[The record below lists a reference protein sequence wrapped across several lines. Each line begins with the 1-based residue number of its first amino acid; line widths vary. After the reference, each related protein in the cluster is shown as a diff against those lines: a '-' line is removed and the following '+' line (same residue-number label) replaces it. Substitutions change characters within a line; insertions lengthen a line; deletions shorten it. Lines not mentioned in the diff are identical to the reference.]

1 MQKEAVKQMLQ
12 SYREDKA
19 RCQYLEN
26 EIPQLEHMAD
36 VLRTGMVDDAISI
49 TQVISDMPRGTSL
62 SDPTGRLG
70 SLFASGYTPDY
81 IRQVDNRIR
90 EKKREL
96 ANKLITV
103 TLVDSA
109 MTGLTDRERFV
120 IRGKYI
126 DGKFWREI
134 AEGFEKTFSLPYGK
148 TSLKRISDDAI
159 EKMRR
164 IMA

>member
-36 VLRTGMVDDAISI
+36 VLKTEMVDDAVNI
-49 TQVISDMPRGTSL
+49 TQVISDMPRGTSV

-70 SLFASGYTPDY
+70 ALFAAGYTPDH
-81 IRQVDNRIR
+81 IRQVEAQIR
-90 EKKREL
+90 AKRREL
-96 ANKLITV
+96 ASRQITV
-103 TLVDSA
+103 VLVDSA
-109 MTGLTDRERFV
+109 MGGLTDRERFV
-120 IRGKYI
+120 VKSKYI
-126 DGKFWREI
+126 DGMFWREI
-134 AEGFEKTFSLPYGK
+134 GEAYEKKFSLPYGK
-148 TSLKRISDDAI
+148 TSLKRISDDALDKI
-159 EKMRR
+159 CR

>member
-36 VLRTGMVDDAISI
+36 VLRTEMIDDAVSI
-49 TQVISDMPRGTSL
+49 TQVISDMPRGTSV

-70 SLFASGYTPDY
+70 ALFASGYTPDY
-81 IRQVDNRIR
+81 IRQVEAQIR
-90 EKKREL
+90 TKRREL
-96 ANKLITV
+96 SNKLITV

-109 MTGLTDRERFV
+109 MAGLSDREHFV
-120 IRGKYI
+120 VEHKFIEGM
-126 DGKFWREI
+126 FWRELI
-134 AEGFEKTFSLPYGK
+134 EAYRNRFDMLYSKTALRNLSEAAL
-148 TSLKRISDDAI
+148 D
-159 EKMRR
+159 KMCR
-164 IMA
+164 IME